1 MRYIIMKEHKRFFG
15 LHFDF
20 HAGNDVEIGGNTTA
34 EDIERY
40 ILECK
45 PDFIQCDC
53 KGHAGNSSYPTKVP
67 AAKPADKIVADNMRV
82 WSDVAKK
89 HGIPLYVHY
98 SGVWDGEYA
107 KRNLDKIAVQ
117 PDNDGNPRFVS
128 LHGDY
133 VHEVLI
139 AQMKELIDE
148 YGISGVWV
156 DGDCWAAYADFSENA
171 PVPLSKDM
179 SRRELNEHTSK
190 AFYKYVQTY
199 ADELHAYAPDFKV
212 ISNWLYTSYT
222 PDKPTVPIDFI
233 SGDFPHNNSV
243 HEARYE
249 GRAIALRGIPWD
261 LMAWGFEWIHRSHKS
276 SVQLMQEAATIVCL
290 GGGFQIYEN
299 QNPDGSAK
307 RACYGRYA
315 PVGEFMRK
323 REFLYGLQPTA
334 QVGILFD
341 GESYYHD
348 SYVFCASGV
357 TRPIIGAVNAVLDAQ
372 YTANIFYDYQTE
384 QFEKHDIIVVPEWKY
399 IKDETKE
406 ALLAYT
412 KNGGKLIIMGIE
424 ACQQFGELIGVS
436 FGETK
441 GFKSVYLHGE
451 NDYFATVNDTNSNED
466 YPVLDLVTGEEGIY
480 SNCDTR
486 YKEVPA
492 YRVEAY
498 GEGKVVFVPFAYGT
512 TYFDY
517 RSFTSRDYLKNIMQ
531 SLSAPLV
538 KINRKY
544 IDITM
549 QPSEKGVYLNLV
561 NMLQGRHALTYG
573 TFDEIPE
580 IYNVEIRYGKKC
592 KEVNMPLGENFT
604 YEITENETIV
614 RLEKLEIHSVIEFIE

>member
-1 MRYIIMKEHKRFFG
+1 MKEHKRFFG

-20 HAGNDVEIGGNTTA
+20 HAGNETEIGGNTTA

-53 KGHAGNSSYPTKVP
+53 KGHPGNSSYPTKVP
-67 AAKPADKIVADNMRV
+67 AAKAADKIVADNMRV

-107 KRNLDKIAVQ
+107 KRFPEKIAVQ
-117 PDNDGNPRFVS
+117 PENDENPRFVS
-128 LHGDY
+128 LYGDY

-156 DGDCWAAYADFSENA
+156 DGDCWAAYPDYSEEIN
-171 PVPLSKDM
+171 PPLRKDM
-179 SRRELNEHTSK
+179 SRRELNDRTSK
-190 AFYKYVQTY
+190 AFYNYVQTY
-199 ADELHAYAPDFKV
+199 ASALHAYAPDFKV

-222 PDKPTVPIDFI
+222 PDKPTVEIDFI
-233 SGDFPHNNSV
+233 SGDFQPANSV

-276 SVQLMQEAATIVCL
+276 SVQLMQEAATILCL

-299 QNPDGSAK
+299 QNGDGSAK

-348 SYVFCASGV
+348 SYVFCAAGA
-357 TRPIIGAVNAVLDAQ
+357 TRAIIGATNAVLDAQ
-372 YTANIFYDYQTE
+372 YTTNLIYDYQAE
-384 QFEKHDIIVVPEWKY
+384 LFEKHDIMIVPEWKY

-406 ALLAYT
+406 ALLSYT
-412 KNGGKLIIMGIE
+412 KKGGKLIVMGIE
-424 ACQQFGELIGVS
+424 ACQQFGALIGAS
-436 FGETK
+436 FGEIK
-441 GFKSVYLHGE
+441 NFLPVYLHGE
-451 NDYFATVNDTNSNED
+451 NDYFATVNNTHSKDPF
-466 YPVLDLVTGEEGIY
+466 PVLDLLEGEDGIY
-480 SNCDTR
+480 SNCDNR

-492 YRVEAY
+492 YRVEYY
-498 GEGKVVFVPFAYGT
+498 GEGKVVFIPFAYGT

-517 RSFTSRDYLKNIMQ
+517 RSFTSRDYLANIMK
-531 SLSAPLV
+531 SLSAPLI

-544 IDITM
+544 VDLTM
-549 QPSEKGVYLNLV
+549 QPSENGVYLNLV

-573 TFDEIPE
+573 TIDEIPE
-580 IYNVEIRYGKKC
+580 IWNLEIRYGKAC
-592 KEVNMPLGENFT
+592 KEVKMPLGETFT